1 MTRGENKNRHTQGPW
16 KWKSA
21 RTQQHLAGADGC
33 YIGVTCDIP
42 NTDQKA
48 ANAHLI
54 AAAPDMLDA
63 LRAILEAHTDEGE
76 FATITAEHG
85 MRELVAMAAAAIA
98 KATGGAS

>member
-54 AAAPDMLDA
+54 AAAPDLLAA
-63 LRAILEAHTDEGE
+63 LRSLVDQLGHVDWPSAQDVAAFDEAK
-76 FATITAEHG
+76 
-85 MRELVAMAAAAIA
+85 AAIA